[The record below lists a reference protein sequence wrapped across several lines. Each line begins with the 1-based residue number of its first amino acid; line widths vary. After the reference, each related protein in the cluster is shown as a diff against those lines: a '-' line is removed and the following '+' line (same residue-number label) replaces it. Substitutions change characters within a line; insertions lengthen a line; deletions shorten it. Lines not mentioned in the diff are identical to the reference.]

1 MLVVL
6 KYKSYILYPLIN
18 LNIGICLQRWRSLIM
33 KIRICAT
40 FMLFLFIWL
49 HPFWTFAKGEEAK
62 ERVVSLVY
70 DDSGSMRNN
79 DRWKYANYA
88 LQSLVALLDEKDKF
102 SYVPMS
108 KPNDPLNISLTKDK
122 RQTEIEGIGAWKTY
136 LNTPFSAV
144 ETAMQ
149 SIKKEADI
157 DGKREFWLIVLT
169 DGAFNDL
176 EKDKVGGKEQITQK
190 LAQFKKEMDAKKISL
205 HPILITMEEDLG
217 QQEKAQLNTFKEIW
231 KKEINGVT
239 MPSSG
244 EDGIV
249 KSVNQVAALVANR
262 DPFSSVETIV
272 KTKVVGKKV
281 EITTP
286 FPLKRMTLVRQSPSL
301 SNYQVTQISKPLQL
315 QSSYSIH
322 APGEAK
328 LFGNIVHISTEN
340 QGVIKPGTYTI
351 EVDRDIEKEGL
362 QVLVEPALNYT
373 VSTYD
378 KDDSSQKNVEK
389 MYEGVTA
396 VIEAKP
402 TELPIQSS
410 YFQSEVE
417 IDGKQYPMKWD
428 DKKHVFYYETKI
440 DKGLVR
446 GKVHMN
452 IKGFYRQTKE
462 FKIEVTEKPKLSLQ
476 TITKDYEEKV
486 TNLENSKPFII
497 QPQLDGKP
505 MTEEAVKKL
514 LKSTGVTSKQSI
526 NYEIKQQDNQIYIYP
541 RPHYSDTFNFTD
553 TGTVEAT
560 ITIQDS
566 KLQEVKKNISL
577 HIQNAPFYEKYALI
591 FKFVIP
597 ITLLLLVVGII
608 VLGWIARPRFHRK
621 ALLYYEWDQEVAK
634 DWLYQ
639 SEPELLKNKWWKHY
653 FGIPFRAERKTV
665 QSVTFIAKKGSK
677 SIFVA
682 KESQVVGMIID
693 GMFITEDEVG
703 MEHKTLYPN
712 ELLVIDRGYGKE
724 IYKYECE

>member
-1 MLVVL
+1 
-6 KYKSYILYPLIN
+6 
-18 LNIGICLQRWRSLIM
+18 M

-108 KPNDPLNISLTKDK
+108 KPNDPLNISLAKDK
-122 RQTEIEGIGAWKTY
+122 RQMEIEGIGAWKTY

-190 LAQFKKEMDAKKISL
+190 LAQFKKDMDAKKISL

-231 KKEINGVT
+231 KKELNGVT

-262 DPFSSVETIV
+262 DPFSSVESIV
-272 KTKVVGKKV
+272 KTKVIGKKV

-301 SNYQVTQISKPLQL
+301 PDYQVTQISKPLQL
-315 QSSYSIH
+315 QSSFSIH

-340 QGVIKPGTYTI
+340 EEVIKPGTYTI

-378 KDDSSQKNVEK
+378 KEDKDRKNVEE
-389 MYEGVTA
+389 MYEDVTA
-396 VIEAKP
+396 VIQAKP
-402 TELPIQSS
+402 TELPVQSS
-410 YFQSEVE
+410 YFQAEVE
-417 IDGKQYPMKWD
+417 IDGKQYAMKWD
-428 DKKHVFYYETKI
+428 DKRHVFYYETKLT
-440 DKGLVR
+440 KGLVR

-462 FKIEVTEKPKLSLQ
+462 FKIETTKKPKLSLQ
-476 TITKDYEEKV
+476 TVTKDYEEKV

-497 QPQLDGKP
+497 QPQLDDKP

-526 NYEIKQQDNQIYIYP
+526 NYEIKQHGNQIYIYP

-560 ITIQDS
+560 IVVQDS
-566 KLQEVKKNISL
+566 KLQEVKKNIKL
-577 HIQNAPFYEKYALI
+577 HIQDAPFYEKYALI

-597 ITLLLLVVGII
+597 ITLLLLIVGII
-608 VLGWIARPRFHRK
+608 VLGWIVRPRFHRK

-653 FGIPFRAERKTV
+653 FGIPYRAERKTV

>member
-1 MLVVL
+1 
-6 KYKSYILYPLIN
+6 
-18 LNIGICLQRWRSLIM
+18 M

-88 LQSLVALLDEKDKF
+88 LQSLVALLDEKDTF

-108 KPNDPLNISLTKDK
+108 KPNDPLNISLTKNK

-176 EKDKVGGKEQITQK
+176 EKDKVGGKEKITQK

-262 DPFSSVETIV
+262 DPFSSVESIV

-301 SNYQVTQISKPLQL
+301 PDYQVTQISKPLQL
-315 QSSYSIH
+315 QSSFSIH

-340 QGVIKPGTYTI
+340 EEVIKPGTYTI

-378 KDDSSQKNVEK
+378 KEDKDRKNVEE
-389 MYEGVTA
+389 MYEDVTA

-402 TELPIQSS
+402 TELPVQSS
-410 YFQSEVE
+410 YFQAEVE
-417 IDGKQYPMKWD
+417 IDGKQYAMKWD
-428 DKKHVFYYETKI
+428 DKRHVFYYETKLT
-440 DKGLVR
+440 KGLVR

-462 FKIEVTEKPKLSLQ
+462 FKIETTKKSKLSLQ
-476 TITKDYEEKV
+476 TVTKDYEEKV

-497 QPQLDGKP
+497 QPQLDDKP

-526 NYEIKQQDNQIYIYP
+526 NYEIKQHGNQIYIYP

-560 ITIQDS
+560 IVVQDS
-566 KLQEVKKNISL
+566 KLPKVKKDITL

-597 ITLLLLVVGII
+597 ITLLLLIVGII
-608 VLGWIARPRFHRK
+608 VLGWIVRPRFHRK

-653 FGIPFRAERKTV
+653 FGIPYKAERKTV

>member
-1 MLVVL
+1 
-6 KYKSYILYPLIN
+6 
-18 LNIGICLQRWRSLIM
+18 M

-49 HPFWTFAKGEEAK
+49 HPYWTFAKGEEAK

-88 LQSLVALLDEKDKF
+88 LQSLVALLDEKDTF

-108 KPNDPLNISLTKDK
+108 KPNNPLNISLMKDK

-176 EKDKVGGKEQITQK
+176 EKDKVGGKEQITKQ
-190 LAQFKKEMDAKKISL
+190 LTDFKKEMDVKKVSL

-217 QQEKAQLNTFKEIW
+217 QQEKEQLNTFKEIW

-262 DPFSSVETIV
+262 DPFSSVESIV

-315 QSSYSIH
+315 QSSFSIH

-340 QGVIKPGTYTI
+340 QEVIKPGTYTI

-378 KDDSSQKNVEK
+378 KDDNSQKNVEE

-402 TELPIQSS
+402 TELPIQSF
-410 YFQSEVE
+410 YFQAEVE
-417 IDGKQYPMKWD
+417 IDGKQYPMKWN
-428 DKKHVFYYETKI
+428 DKRHVFYYETKI
-440 DKGLVR
+440 GKGLVR

-462 FKIEVTEKPKLSLQ
+462 FKIETTEKPKLSLQ
-476 TITKDYEEKV
+476 TVTKDYEEKV
-486 TNLENSKPFII
+486 TNLENSKPFIL
-497 QPQLDGKP
+497 QPKLDGKL
-505 MTEEAVKKL
+505 MTEGAVKKL

-526 NYEIKQQDNQIYIYP
+526 NYEIKQRGNQIYVYP
-541 RPHYSDTFNFTD
+541 RPYYSDTFNFTD

-560 ITIQDS
+560 IVIQDA
-566 KLQEVKKNISL
+566 KLQEVKKQISL
-577 HIQNAPFYEKYALI
+577 HIQSAPFYEKYALI

-608 VLGWIARPRFHRK
+608 VLGWIVRPRFHRK

-639 SEPELLKNKWWKHY
+639 SEPELLRNKWWKHY

-677 SIFVA
+677 SVFVA

-693 GMFITEDEVG
+693 GMFITEEEVG

-712 ELLVIDRGYGKE
+712 ELLLIDRGYGKE

>member
-1 MLVVL
+1 
-6 KYKSYILYPLIN
+6 
-18 LNIGICLQRWRSLIM
+18 M

-49 HPFWTFAKGEEAK
+49 HPYWTFAKGEEAK

-88 LQSLVALLDEKDKF
+88 LQSLVALLDEKDTF

-108 KPNDPLNISLTKDK
+108 KPNNPLNISLTKDK

-176 EKDKVGGKEQITQK
+176 EKDKVGGKEQITKQ
-190 LAQFKKEMDAKKISL
+190 LTDFKKEMDVKKISL

-217 QQEKAQLNTFKEIW
+217 QQEKEQLNTFKEIW

-262 DPFSSVETIV
+262 DPFSSVESIV

-315 QSSYSIH
+315 QSSFSIH

-340 QGVIKPGTYTI
+340 QEVIKPGTYTI

-378 KDDSSQKNVEK
+378 KDDNSQKNVEQ

-410 YFQSEVE
+410 YFQAEVE
-417 IDGKQYPMKWD
+417 IDGKQYPMKWN
-428 DKKHVFYYETKI
+428 DKRHVFYYETKI
-440 DKGLVR
+440 GKGLVR

-462 FKIEVTEKPKLSLQ
+462 FKIETTEKPKLSLQ
-476 TITKDYEEKV
+476 TVTKDYEEKV
-486 TNLENSKPFII
+486 TNLENSKPFIL
-497 QPQLDGKP
+497 QPKLDGKL
-505 MTEEAVKKL
+505 MTEGAVKKL

-526 NYEIKQQDNQIYIYP
+526 NYEIKQRGNQIYVYP
-541 RPHYSDTFNFTD
+541 RPYYSDTFNFTD

-560 ITIQDS
+560 IVIQDA
-566 KLQEVKKNISL
+566 KLQEVKKQISL
-577 HIQNAPFYEKYALI
+577 HIQSAPFYEKYALI

-597 ITLLLLVVGII
+597 ITLLLLIVGII
-608 VLGWIARPRFHRK
+608 VLGWIVRPRFHRK

-639 SEPELLKNKWWKHY
+639 SEPELLRNKWWKHY

-677 SIFVA
+677 SVFVA

-693 GMFITEDEVG
+693 GIFITEEEVG

-712 ELLVIDRGYGKE
+712 ELLLIDRGYGKE

>member
-1 MLVVL
+1 
-6 KYKSYILYPLIN
+6 
-18 LNIGICLQRWRSLIM
+18 M

-49 HPFWTFAKGEEAK
+49 HPYWTFAKGEEAK

-88 LQSLVALLDEKDKF
+88 LQSLVALLDEKDTF

-108 KPNDPLNISLTKDK
+108 KPNNPLNISLTKDK

-176 EKDKVGGKEQITQK
+176 EKDKVGGKEQITKQ
-190 LAQFKKEMDAKKISL
+190 LTDFKKEMDVKKISL

-217 QQEKAQLNTFKEIW
+217 QQEKEQLNTFKEIW

-262 DPFSSVETIV
+262 DPFSSVESIV

-315 QSSYSIH
+315 QSSFSIH

-340 QGVIKPGTYTI
+340 QEVIKPGTYTI
-351 EVDRDIEKEGL
+351 EVDRDIENEGL

-378 KDDSSQKNVEK
+378 KDDNSQKNVEQ

-410 YFQSEVE
+410 YFQAEVE
-417 IDGKQYPMKWD
+417 IDGKQYPMKWN
-428 DKKHVFYYETKI
+428 DKRHVFYYETKI
-440 DKGLVR
+440 GKGLVR

-462 FKIEVTEKPKLSLQ
+462 FKIETTEKPKLSLQ
-476 TITKDYEEKV
+476 TVTKDYEEKV
-486 TNLENSKPFII
+486 TNLENSKPFIL
-497 QPQLDGKP
+497 QPKLDGKL
-505 MTEEAVKKL
+505 MTEGAVKKL
-514 LKSTGVTSKQSI
+514 LISTGVTSKQSI
-526 NYEIKQQDNQIYIYP
+526 NYEIKQRGNQIYVYP
-541 RPHYSDTFNFTD
+541 RPYYSDTFNFTD

-560 ITIQDS
+560 IVIQDA
-566 KLQEVKKNISL
+566 KLQEVKKQISL
-577 HIQNAPFYEKYALI
+577 HIQSAPFYEKYALI

-608 VLGWIARPRFHRK
+608 VLGWIVRPRFHRK

-639 SEPELLKNKWWKHY
+639 SEPELLRNKWWKHY

-677 SIFVA
+677 SVFVA

-693 GMFITEDEVG
+693 GMFITEEEVG

-712 ELLVIDRGYGKE
+712 ELLLIDRGYGKE

>member
-1 MLVVL
+1 
-6 KYKSYILYPLIN
+6 
-18 LNIGICLQRWRSLIM
+18 M

-40 FMLFLFIWL
+40 FMLFLFICL
-49 HPFWTFAKGEEAK
+49 PLSAFAKGEEAK

-176 EKDKVGGKEQITQK
+176 EKDKVGGKEQILQK
-190 LAQFKKEMDAKKISL
+190 LAQFKKEMDTKKISL
-205 HPILITMEEDLG
+205 HPVLITMEEDLG
-217 QQEKAQLNTFKEIW
+217 QQEKEQLNTFKEIW

-262 DPFSSVETIV
+262 DPFSSVESIV
-272 KTKVVGKKV
+272 KTKVVGKRV

-286 FPLKRMTLVRQSPSL
+286 FSLKRMTLVRQSPSL
-301 SNYQVTQISKPLQL
+301 PDYQVTQISKPLQL
-315 QSSYSIH
+315 QSSFSIH

-340 QGVIKPGTYTI
+340 EEVIKPGTYTI
-351 EVDRDIEKEGL
+351 EVDQDIEKEGL

-378 KDDSSQKNVEK
+378 KDDSSQKNVEN

-402 TELPIQSS
+402 TELPVQSS
-410 YFQSEVE
+410 YFQAEVE
-417 IDGKQYPMKWD
+417 IDGKQYAMKWN
-428 DKKHVFYYETKI
+428 DKRHVFYYETKLG
-440 DKGLVR
+440 KGLVR

-462 FKIEVTEKPKLSLQ
+462 FKIETAEKPKLSLQ
-476 TITKDYEEKV
+476 TVTKDYEEKV
-486 TNLENSKPFII
+486 TNLENSKPFVL
-497 QPQLDGKP
+497 QPQLDGKL

-526 NYEIKQQDNQIYIYP
+526 NYEIKQHGNQIYVYP
-541 RPHYSDTFNFTD
+541 RPYYSDTFNFTD

-560 ITIQDS
+560 IVMQDS
-566 KLQEVKKNISL
+566 KLQEVKKNITF
-577 HIQNAPFYEKYALI
+577 HIQDAPFYEKYALI

-597 ITLLLLVVGII
+597 ITLLLLAVGII
-608 VLGWIARPRFHRK
+608 VLGWIVRPRFHRK

-639 SEPELLKNKWWKHY
+639 SESELLRNKWWNHY

-677 SIFVA
+677 SVFVA

-693 GMFITEDEVG
+693 GMFIAEDEVG

-712 ELLVIDRGYGKE
+712 ELLLIDRGYGKE

>member
-1 MLVVL
+1 MFVVL

-88 LQSLVALLDEKDKF
+88 LQSLVALLDEKDTF

-144 ETAMQ
+144 ETAML
-149 SIKKEADI
+149 SITKEADI

-176 EKDKVGGKEQITQK
+176 EKDKVGGKEQILQK
-190 LAQFKKEMDAKKISL
+190 LAQFKKEMDVKKISL

-262 DPFSSVETIV
+262 DPFSSVESIV

-340 QGVIKPGTYTI
+340 EEVIKPGTYTI
-351 EVDRDIEKEGL
+351 EVDQDIEKEGL

-378 KDDSSQKNVEK
+378 KEDSSQKNVEE

-410 YFQSEVE
+410 YFQAEIE

-428 DKKHVFYYETKI
+428 DKKHVFYYEMKI

-462 FKIEVTEKPKLSLQ
+462 FKIETTKKPKLSLQ
-476 TITKDYEEKV
+476 TVTKDYEEKV

-497 QPQLDGKP
+497 QPQLDDKP

-526 NYEIKQQDNQIYIYP
+526 NYEIKQHGNQIYIYP

-560 ITIQDS
+560 IVVQDS
-566 KLQEVKKNISL
+566 KLPKVKKDITL

-597 ITLLLLVVGII
+597 ITLLLLIVGII
-608 VLGWIARPRFHRK
+608 VLGWIVRPRFHRK

-653 FGIPFRAERKTV
+653 FGIPYRAERKTV

-724 IYKYECE
+724 IYRYECE

>member
-1 MLVVL
+1 
-6 KYKSYILYPLIN
+6 
-18 LNIGICLQRWRSLIM
+18 M
-33 KIRICAT
+33 KIGICAT

-88 LQSLVALLDEKDKF
+88 LQSLVALLDEKDTF

-176 EKDKVGGKEQITQK
+176 EKDKIGGKEQILQK

-262 DPFSSVETIV
+262 DPFSSVESIV

-301 SNYQVTQISKPLQL
+301 PDYQVTQISKPLQL
-315 QSSYSIH
+315 QSSFSIH

-340 QGVIKPGTYTI
+340 EEVIKPGTYTI

-378 KDDSSQKNVEK
+378 KEDKDRKNVEE
-389 MYEGVTA
+389 MYEDVTA

-402 TELPIQSS
+402 TELPVQSS
-410 YFQSEVE
+410 YFQAEVE
-417 IDGKQYPMKWD
+417 IDGKQYAMKWD
-428 DKKHVFYYETKI
+428 DKRHVFYYETKLT
-440 DKGLVR
+440 KGLVR

-462 FKIEVTEKPKLSLQ
+462 FKIETTKKPKLSLQ
-476 TITKDYEEKV
+476 TVTKDYEEKV

-497 QPQLDGKP
+497 QPQLDDKP

-526 NYEIKQQDNQIYIYP
+526 NYEIKQHGNQIYIYP

-560 ITIQDS
+560 IVVQDS
-566 KLQEVKKNISL
+566 KLPKVKKDITL

-597 ITLLLLVVGII
+597 ITLLLLIVGII
-608 VLGWIARPRFHRK
+608 VLGWIVRPRFHRK

-653 FGIPFRAERKTV
+653 FGIPYRAERKTV

-682 KESQVVGMIID
+682 KESQIVGMIID

>member
-1 MLVVL
+1 
-6 KYKSYILYPLIN
+6 
-18 LNIGICLQRWRSLIM
+18 M

-108 KPNDPLNISLTKDK
+108 KPNDPLNISLAKDK

-176 EKDKVGGKEQITQK
+176 EKDKVGGKEQILQK
-190 LAQFKKEMDAKKISL
+190 LAQFKKEMDVKKISL
-205 HPILITMEEDLG
+205 HPVLITMEEDLG

-262 DPFSSVETIV
+262 DPFSSVESIV

-301 SNYQVTQISKPLQL
+301 PDYQVKQISKPLQL
-315 QSSYSIH
+315 QSSFSIH

-340 QGVIKPGTYTI
+340 EEVIKPGTYTI
-351 EVDRDIEKEGL
+351 EVDQEIEKEGL

-378 KDDSSQKNVEK
+378 KEDKDRKNVEE

-402 TELPIQSS
+402 TELPVQSS
-410 YFQSEVE
+410 YFQAEVE
-417 IDGKQYPMKWD
+417 IDGKQYAMKWD
-428 DKKHVFYYETKI
+428 DKRHVFYYETKLT
-440 DKGLVR
+440 KGLIR

-462 FKIEVTEKPKLSLQ
+462 FKIETTKKPELSLQ
-476 TITKDYEEKV
+476 TVTKDYKEKV
-486 TNLENSKPFII
+486 TNLKNSKPFII

-526 NYEIKQQDNQIYIYP
+526 NYEIKQHDNQIYIYP

-560 ITIQDS
+560 IVVQDS
-566 KLQEVKKNISL
+566 KLQKVKKDITL

-597 ITLLLLVVGII
+597 ITLLLLIVGII
-608 VLGWIARPRFHRK
+608 VLGWIVRPRFHRK

-653 FGIPFRAERKTV
+653 FGIPYRAERKTV

>member
-1 MLVVL
+1 MFVVL

-40 FMLFLFIWL
+40 FMLFLLIWL

-108 KPNDPLNISLTKDK
+108 KPNDPVNISLTKDK

-176 EKDKVGGKEQITQK
+176 EKDKVGGKEQILQK
-190 LAQFKKEMDAKKISL
+190 LAQFKKEMDVKKISL
-205 HPILITMEEDLG
+205 HPVLITMEEDLG

-262 DPFSSVETIV
+262 DPFSSVESIV

-301 SNYQVTQISKPLQL
+301 PDYQVKQISKPLQL
-315 QSSYSIH
+315 QSSFSIH

-340 QGVIKPGTYTI
+340 EEVIKPGTYTI
-351 EVDRDIEKEGL
+351 EVDQDIEKEGL

-378 KDDSSQKNVEK
+378 KEDKDRKNVEE

-402 TELPIQSS
+402 TELPVQSS
-410 YFQSEVE
+410 YFQAEVE
-417 IDGKQYPMKWD
+417 IDGKQYAMKWD
-428 DKKHVFYYETKI
+428 DKRHVFYYETKLTT
-440 DKGLVR
+440 GLIR

-462 FKIEVTEKPKLSLQ
+462 FKIETTKKPKLSLQ
-476 TITKDYEEKV
+476 TVTKDYKEKV

-526 NYEIKQQDNQIYIYP
+526 NYEIKQHDNQIYIYP

-560 ITIQDS
+560 IVVQDS
-566 KLQEVKKNISL
+566 KLQKVKKNITI

-597 ITLLLLVVGII
+597 ITLLLLLVGII
-608 VLGWIARPRFHRK
+608 VLGWIVRPRFHRK

-653 FGIPFRAERKTV
+653 FGIPYRAERKTV

>member
-1 MLVVL
+1 
-6 KYKSYILYPLIN
+6 
-18 LNIGICLQRWRSLIM
+18 M

-49 HPFWTFAKGEEAK
+49 HPYWTFAKGEEAK

-88 LQSLVALLDEKDKF
+88 LQSLVALLDEKDTF

-108 KPNDPLNISLTKDK
+108 KPNNPLNISLTKDK

-176 EKDKVGGKEQITQK
+176 EKDKVGGKEQITKK
-190 LAQFKKEMDAKKISL
+190 LTDFKKEMDVKKISL

-217 QQEKAQLNTFKEIW
+217 QQEKEQLNTFKEIW

-262 DPFSSVETIV
+262 DPFSSVESIV

-315 QSSYSIH
+315 QSSFSIH

-340 QGVIKPGTYTI
+340 QEVIKPGTYTI

-373 VSTYD
+373 ISTYD
-378 KDDSSQKNVEK
+378 KDDNSQKNVEQ

-410 YFQSEVE
+410 YFQAGVE
-417 IDGKQYPMKWD
+417 IDGKQYPMKWN
-428 DKKHVFYYETKI
+428 DKRHVFYYETKI
-440 DKGLVR
+440 GKGLVR

-462 FKIEVTEKPKLSLQ
+462 FKIETTEKPKLSLQ
-476 TITKDYEEKV
+476 TVTKDYEEKV
-486 TNLENSKPFII
+486 TNLENSKPFIL
-497 QPQLDGKP
+497 QPKLDGKP
-505 MTEEAVKKL
+505 MTEGAVKKL

-526 NYEIKQQDNQIYIYP
+526 NYEIKQRGNQIYVYP
-541 RPHYSDTFNFTD
+541 RPYYSDTFNFTD

-560 ITIQDS
+560 IVIQDA
-566 KLQEVKKNISL
+566 KLQEVKKQISL
-577 HIQNAPFYEKYALI
+577 HIQSAPFYEKYALI

-608 VLGWIARPRFHRK
+608 VLGWIVRPRFHRK

-639 SEPELLKNKWWKHY
+639 SEPELLRNKWWKHY

-665 QSVTFIAKKGSK
+665 QSVTFIAKKASK
-677 SIFVA
+677 SVFVA

-693 GMFITEDEVG
+693 GMFITEEEVG

-712 ELLVIDRGYGKE
+712 ELLLIDRGYGKE

>member
-1 MLVVL
+1 
-6 KYKSYILYPLIN
+6 
-18 LNIGICLQRWRSLIM
+18 M

-49 HPFWTFAKGEEAK
+49 HPYWTFAKGEEAK

-88 LQSLVALLDEKDKF
+88 LQSLVALLDEKDTF

-108 KPNDPLNISLTKDK
+108 KPNNPLNISLTKDK

-176 EKDKVGGKEQITQK
+176 EKDKVGGKEQITKQ
-190 LAQFKKEMDAKKISL
+190 LTDFKKEMDVKKISL

-217 QQEKAQLNTFKEIW
+217 QQEKEQLNTFKEIW

-262 DPFSSVETIV
+262 DPFSSVESIV

-315 QSSYSIH
+315 QSSFSIH

-340 QGVIKPGTYTI
+340 QEVIKPGTYTI

-378 KDDSSQKNVEK
+378 KDDNSQKNVEQ

-410 YFQSEVE
+410 YFQAEVE
-417 IDGKQYPMKWD
+417 IDGKQYPMKWN
-428 DKKHVFYYETKI
+428 DKRHVFYYETKI
-440 DKGLVR
+440 GKGLVR

-462 FKIEVTEKPKLSLQ
+462 FKIETTEKPKLSLQ
-476 TITKDYEEKV
+476 TVTKDYEEKV
-486 TNLENSKPFII
+486 TNLENSKPFIL
-497 QPQLDGKP
+497 QPKLDGKL
-505 MTEEAVKKL
+505 MTEGAVKKL
-514 LKSTGVTSKQSI
+514 LISTGVTSKQSI
-526 NYEIKQQDNQIYIYP
+526 NYEIKQRGNQIYVYP
-541 RPHYSDTFNFTD
+541 RPYYSDTFNFTD

-560 ITIQDS
+560 IVIQDA
-566 KLQEVKKNISL
+566 KLQEVKKQISL
-577 HIQNAPFYEKYALI
+577 HIQSAPFYEKYALI
-591 FKFVIP
+591 FKLVIP

-608 VLGWIARPRFHRK
+608 VLGWIVRPRFHRK

-639 SEPELLKNKWWKHY
+639 SEPELLRNKWWKHY

-677 SIFVA
+677 SVFVA

-693 GMFITEDEVG
+693 GMFITEEEVG

-712 ELLVIDRGYGKE
+712 ELLLIDRGYGKE

>member
-1 MLVVL
+1 
-6 KYKSYILYPLIN
+6 
-18 LNIGICLQRWRSLIM
+18 M

-88 LQSLVALLDEKDKF
+88 LQSLVALLDEKDTF

-176 EKDKVGGKEQITQK
+176 EKDKIGGKEQILQK

-262 DPFSSVETIV
+262 DPFSSVESIV

-301 SNYQVTQISKPLQL
+301 PDYQVTQISKPLQL
-315 QSSYSIH
+315 QSSFSIH

-340 QGVIKPGTYTI
+340 EEVIKPGTYTI

-378 KDDSSQKNVEK
+378 KEDKDRKNVEE
-389 MYEGVTA
+389 MYEDVTA

-402 TELPIQSS
+402 TELPVQSS
-410 YFQSEVE
+410 YFQAEVE
-417 IDGKQYPMKWD
+417 IDGKQYAMKWD
-428 DKKHVFYYETKI
+428 DKRHVFYYETKLT
-440 DKGLVR
+440 KGLVR

-462 FKIEVTEKPKLSLQ
+462 FKIETTKKPKLSLQ
-476 TITKDYEEKV
+476 TVTKDYEEKV

-497 QPQLDGKP
+497 QPQLDDKP

-526 NYEIKQQDNQIYIYP
+526 NYKIKQHGNQIYIYP

-560 ITIQDS
+560 IVVQDS
-566 KLQEVKKNISL
+566 KLPKVKKDITL
-577 HIQNAPFYEKYALI
+577 YIQNAPFYEKYALI

-597 ITLLLLVVGII
+597 ITLLLLIVGII
-608 VLGWIARPRFHRK
+608 VLGWIVRPRFHRK

-653 FGIPFRAERKTV
+653 FGIPYRAERKTV

-682 KESQVVGMIID
+682 KESQIVGMIID

>member
-1 MLVVL
+1 
-6 KYKSYILYPLIN
+6 
-18 LNIGICLQRWRSLIM
+18 M

-108 KPNDPLNISLTKDK
+108 KPNDPLNISLAKDK
-122 RQTEIEGIGAWKTY
+122 RQMEIEGIGAWKTY

-190 LAQFKKEMDAKKISL
+190 LAQFKKDMDAKKISL

-231 KKEINGVT
+231 KKELNGVT

-262 DPFSSVETIV
+262 DPFSSVESIV
-272 KTKVVGKKV
+272 KTKVIGKKV

-301 SNYQVTQISKPLQL
+301 PDYQVTQISKPLQL
-315 QSSYSIH
+315 QSSFSIH

-340 QGVIKPGTYTI
+340 EEVIKPGTYTI

-378 KDDSSQKNVEK
+378 KEDKDRKNVEE
-389 MYEGVTA
+389 MYEDVTA
-396 VIEAKP
+396 VIQAKP
-402 TELPIQSS
+402 TELPVQSS
-410 YFQSEVE
+410 YFQAEVE
-417 IDGKQYPMKWD
+417 IDGKQYAMKWD
-428 DKKHVFYYETKI
+428 DKRHVFYYETKLT
-440 DKGLVR
+440 KGLVR

-462 FKIEVTEKPKLSLQ
+462 FKIETTKKPKLSLQ
-476 TITKDYEEKV
+476 TVTKDYEEKV

-497 QPQLDGKP
+497 QPQLDDKP
-505 MTEEAVKKL
+505 ITEEAVKKL

-526 NYEIKQQDNQIYIYP
+526 NYEIKQHGNQIYVYP
-541 RPHYSDTFNFTD
+541 RPYYSDTFNFTD

-560 ITIQDS
+560 IVMQDS
-566 KLQEVKKNISL
+566 KLQEVKKNITF
-577 HIQNAPFYEKYALI
+577 HIQDAPFYEKYALI

-608 VLGWIARPRFHRK
+608 VLGWIIRPRFHRK

-639 SEPELLKNKWWKHY
+639 SEPELLRNKWWNHY
-653 FGIPFRAERKTV
+653 FGIPYRAERKTV

-677 SIFVA
+677 SVFVA

-693 GMFITEDEVG
+693 GMFIAEDEVG

-712 ELLVIDRGYGKE
+712 ELLLIDRGYGKE

>member
-1 MLVVL
+1 
-6 KYKSYILYPLIN
+6 
-18 LNIGICLQRWRSLIM
+18 M

-88 LQSLVALLDEKDKF
+88 LQSLVALLDEKDTF

-176 EKDKVGGKEQITQK
+176 EKDKIGGKEQILQK

-262 DPFSSVETIV
+262 DPFSSVESIV

-301 SNYQVTQISKPLQL
+301 PDYQVTQISKPLQL
-315 QSSYSIH
+315 QSFFSIH

-340 QGVIKPGTYTI
+340 EEVIKPGTYTI

-378 KDDSSQKNVEK
+378 KEDKDRKNVEE
-389 MYEGVTA
+389 MYEDVTA

-402 TELPIQSS
+402 TELPVQSS
-410 YFQSEVE
+410 YFQAEVE
-417 IDGKQYPMKWD
+417 IDGKQYAMKWD
-428 DKKHVFYYETKI
+428 DKRHVFYYETKLT
-440 DKGLVR
+440 KGLVR

-462 FKIEVTEKPKLSLQ
+462 FKIETTKKPKLSLQ
-476 TITKDYEEKV
+476 TVTKDYEEKV

-497 QPQLDGKP
+497 QPQLDDKP

-526 NYEIKQQDNQIYIYP
+526 NYEIKQHGNQIYIYP

-560 ITIQDS
+560 IVVQDS
-566 KLQEVKKNISL
+566 KLPKVKKDITL

-597 ITLLLLVVGII
+597 ITLLLLIVGII
-608 VLGWIARPRFHRK
+608 VLGWIVRPRFHRK

-653 FGIPFRAERKTV
+653 FGIPYRAERKTV

-682 KESQVVGMIID
+682 KESQIVGMIID

>member
-1 MLVVL
+1 
-6 KYKSYILYPLIN
+6 
-18 LNIGICLQRWRSLIM
+18 M
-33 KIRICAT
+33 KIRTCAT
-40 FMLFLFIWL
+40 FMLFLFICL
-49 HPFWTFAKGEEAK
+49 PLSAFAKGEEAK

-108 KPNDPLNISLTKDK
+108 KPNEPLNISLTKDK

-176 EKDKVGGKEQITQK
+176 EKDKVGGKEQILQK

-205 HPILITMEEDLG
+205 HPVLITMEEDLG
-217 QQEKAQLNTFKEIW
+217 QQEKEQLNTFKEIW

-239 MPSSG
+239 MPSNG

-262 DPFSSVETIV
+262 DPFSSVESIV
-272 KTKVVGKKV
+272 KTKVVGKRV

-301 SNYQVTQISKPLQL
+301 PDYQVTQISKPLQL
-315 QSSYSIH
+315 QSSFSIH

-340 QGVIKPGTYTI
+340 EEVIKPGTYTI
-351 EVDRDIEKEGL
+351 EVDQDIEKEGL

-373 VSTYD
+373 VSTYA

-402 TELPIQSS
+402 TELPVQSS
-410 YFQSEVE
+410 YFQAELE
-417 IDGKQYPMKWD
+417 IEGKQYPMKWD
-428 DKKHVFYYETKI
+428 DKKHVFYYEMKI
-440 DKGLVR
+440 AKGLVR

-452 IKGFYRQTKE
+452 IKGFYRQTEE

-526 NYEIKQQDNQIYIYP
+526 NYEIKQHGNQIYVYP
-541 RPHYSDTFNFTD
+541 RPYYSDTFNFTD

-560 ITIQDS
+560 IVMQDS
-566 KLQEVKKNISL
+566 KLQEVKKNITF
-577 HIQNAPFYEKYALI
+577 HIQDAPFYEKYALI

-608 VLGWIARPRFHRK
+608 VLGWIVRPRFHRK

-639 SEPELLKNKWWKHY
+639 SEPELLRNKWWNHY

-677 SIFVA
+677 SVFVA

-693 GMFITEDEVG
+693 GMFITKDEVG

-712 ELLVIDRGYGKE
+712 ELLLIDRGYGKE

>member
-1 MLVVL
+1 
-6 KYKSYILYPLIN
+6 
-18 LNIGICLQRWRSLIM
+18 M

-88 LQSLVALLDEKDKF
+88 LQSLVALLDEKDTF

-176 EKDKVGGKEQITQK
+176 EKDKIGGKEQILQK

-262 DPFSSVETIV
+262 DPFSSVESIV

-301 SNYQVTQISKPLQL
+301 PDYQVTQISKPLQL
-315 QSSYSIH
+315 QSSFSIH

-340 QGVIKPGTYTI
+340 EEVIKPGTYTI

-378 KDDSSQKNVEK
+378 KEDKDRKNVEE
-389 MYEGVTA
+389 MYEDVTA

-402 TELPIQSS
+402 TELPVQSS
-410 YFQSEVE
+410 YFQAEVE
-417 IDGKQYPMKWD
+417 IDGKQYAMKWD
-428 DKKHVFYYETKI
+428 DKRHVFYYETKLT
-440 DKGLVR
+440 KGLVR

-462 FKIEVTEKPKLSLQ
+462 FKIETTKKPKLSLQ
-476 TITKDYEEKV
+476 TVTKDYEEKV

-497 QPQLDGKP
+497 QPQLDDKP

-526 NYEIKQQDNQIYIYP
+526 NYEIKQHGNQIYIYP

-560 ITIQDS
+560 IVVQDS
-566 KLQEVKKNISL
+566 KLPKVKKDITL

-597 ITLLLLVVGII
+597 ITLLLLIVGII
-608 VLGWIARPRFHRK
+608 VLGWIVRPRFHRK

-653 FGIPFRAERKTV
+653 FGIPYRAERKTV

-682 KESQVVGMIID
+682 KESQIVGMIID

>member
-1 MLVVL
+1 MFVVL

-40 FMLFLFIWL
+40 FMLFLLIWL

-108 KPNDPLNISLTKDK
+108 KPNDPVNISLTKDK

-176 EKDKVGGKEQITQK
+176 EKDKVGGKEQILQK
-190 LAQFKKEMDAKKISL
+190 LAQFKKEMDEKKISL
-205 HPILITMEEDLG
+205 HPVLITMEEDLG

-262 DPFSSVETIV
+262 DPFSSVESIV

-301 SNYQVTQISKPLQL
+301 PDYQVKQISKPLQL
-315 QSSYSIH
+315 QSSFSIH

-340 QGVIKPGTYTI
+340 EEVIKPGTYTI
-351 EVDRDIEKEGL
+351 EVDQEIEKEGL
-362 QVLVEPALNYT
+362 QVLVEPALNYN

-378 KDDSSQKNVEK
+378 KEDKDRKNVEE

-402 TELPIQSS
+402 TELPVQSS
-410 YFQSEVE
+410 YFQAEVE
-417 IDGKQYPMKWD
+417 IDGKQYAMKWD
-428 DKKHVFYYETKI
+428 DKRHVFYYETKLT
-440 DKGLVR
+440 KGLIR

-462 FKIEVTEKPKLSLQ
+462 FKIETTKKPELSLQ
-476 TITKDYEEKV
+476 TVTKDYKEKV

-526 NYEIKQQDNQIYIYP
+526 NYEIKQHDNQIYIYP

-560 ITIQDS
+560 IVVQDS
-566 KLQEVKKNISL
+566 KLQKVKKDITL

-597 ITLLLLVVGII
+597 ITLLLLLVGTI
-608 VLGWIARPRFHRK
+608 VLGWIVRPRFHRK

-653 FGIPFRAERKTV
+653 FGIPYRAERKTV

>member
-1 MLVVL
+1 
-6 KYKSYILYPLIN
+6 
-18 LNIGICLQRWRSLIM
+18 M

-88 LQSLVALLDEKDKF
+88 LKSLVALLDEKDTF

-176 EKDKVGGKEQITQK
+176 EKDKIGGKEQILQK

-262 DPFSSVETIV
+262 DPFSSVESIV

-301 SNYQVTQISKPLQL
+301 PDYQVTQISKPLQL
-315 QSSYSIH
+315 QSSFSIH

-340 QGVIKPGTYTI
+340 EEVIKPGTYTI

-378 KDDSSQKNVEK
+378 KEDKDRKNVEE
-389 MYEGVTA
+389 MYEDVTA

-402 TELPIQSS
+402 TELPVQSS
-410 YFQSEVE
+410 YFQAEVE
-417 IDGKQYPMKWD
+417 IDGKQYAMKWD
-428 DKKHVFYYETKI
+428 DKRHVFYYETKLT
-440 DKGLVR
+440 KGLVR

-462 FKIEVTEKPKLSLQ
+462 FKIETTKKPKLSLQ
-476 TITKDYEEKV
+476 TVTKDYEEKV

-497 QPQLDGKP
+497 QPQLDDKP

-526 NYEIKQQDNQIYIYP
+526 NYKIKQHGNQIYIYP

-560 ITIQDS
+560 IVVQDS
-566 KLQEVKKNISL
+566 KLPKVKKDITL

-597 ITLLLLVVGII
+597 ITLLLLIVGII
-608 VLGWIARPRFHRK
+608 VLGWIVRPRFHRK

-653 FGIPFRAERKTV
+653 FGIPYRAERKTV

-682 KESQVVGMIID
+682 KESQIVGMIID

>member
-1 MLVVL
+1 
-6 KYKSYILYPLIN
+6 
-18 LNIGICLQRWRSLIM
+18 M

-88 LQSLVALLDEKDKF
+88 LQSLVALLDEKDTF

-157 DGKREFWLIVLT
+157 DGKREFWLILLT

-176 EKDKVGGKEQITQK
+176 EKDKIGGKEQILQK

-262 DPFSSVETIV
+262 DPFSSVESIV

-301 SNYQVTQISKPLQL
+301 PDYQVTQISKPLQL
-315 QSSYSIH
+315 QSSFSIH

-340 QGVIKPGTYTI
+340 EEVIKPGTYTI

-378 KDDSSQKNVEK
+378 KEDKDRKNVEE
-389 MYEGVTA
+389 MYEDVTA

-402 TELPIQSS
+402 TELPVQSS
-410 YFQSEVE
+410 YFQAEVE
-417 IDGKQYPMKWD
+417 IDGKQYAMKWD
-428 DKKHVFYYETKI
+428 DKRHVFYYETKLT
-440 DKGLVR
+440 KGLVR

-462 FKIEVTEKPKLSLQ
+462 FKIETTKKPKLSLQ
-476 TITKDYEEKV
+476 TVTKDYEEKV

-497 QPQLDGKP
+497 QPQLDDKP

-526 NYEIKQQDNQIYIYP
+526 NYEIKQHGNQIYIYP

-560 ITIQDS
+560 IVVQDS
-566 KLQEVKKNISL
+566 KLPKVKKDITL

-597 ITLLLLVVGII
+597 ITLLLLIVGII
-608 VLGWIARPRFHRK
+608 VLGWIVRPRFHRK

-653 FGIPFRAERKTV
+653 FGIPYRAERKTV

-682 KESQVVGMIID
+682 KESQIVGMIID

>member
-1 MLVVL
+1 
-6 KYKSYILYPLIN
+6 
-18 LNIGICLQRWRSLIM
+18 M

-108 KPNDPLNISLTKDK
+108 KPNDPLNISLAKDK
-122 RQTEIEGIGAWKTY
+122 RQMEIEGIGAWKTY

-190 LAQFKKEMDAKKISL
+190 LAQFKKDMDAKKISL

-231 KKEINGVT
+231 KKELNGVT

-262 DPFSSVETIV
+262 DPFSSVESIV
-272 KTKVVGKKV
+272 KTKVIGKKV

-301 SNYQVTQISKPLQL
+301 PDYQVTQISKPLQL
-315 QSSYSIH
+315 QSSFSIH

-340 QGVIKPGTYTI
+340 EEVIKPGTYTI

-378 KDDSSQKNVEK
+378 KEDKDRKNVEE
-389 MYEGVTA
+389 MYEDVTA
-396 VIEAKP
+396 VIQAKP
-402 TELPIQSS
+402 TELPVQSS
-410 YFQSEVE
+410 YFQAEVE
-417 IDGKQYPMKWD
+417 IDGKQYAMKWD
-428 DKKHVFYYETKI
+428 DKRHVFYYETKLT
-440 DKGLVR
+440 KGLVR

-462 FKIEVTEKPKLSLQ
+462 FKIETTKKPKLSLQ
-476 TITKDYEEKV
+476 TVTKDYEEKV

-497 QPQLDGKP
+497 QPQLDDKP

-526 NYEIKQQDNQIYIYP
+526 NYEIKQHGNQIYVYP
-541 RPHYSDTFNFTD
+541 RPYYSDTFNFTD

-560 ITIQDS
+560 IVMQDS
-566 KLQEVKKNISL
+566 KLQEVKKNITF
-577 HIQNAPFYEKYALI
+577 HIQDAPFYEKYALI

-608 VLGWIARPRFHRK
+608 VLGWIIRPRFHRK

-639 SEPELLKNKWWKHY
+639 SEPELLRNKWWNHY
-653 FGIPFRAERKTV
+653 FGIPYRAERK
-665 QSVTFIAKKGSK
+665 
-677 SIFVA
+677 
-682 KESQVVGMIID
+682 
-693 GMFITEDEVG
+693 
-703 MEHKTLYPN
+703 P
-712 ELLVIDRGYGKE
+712 
-724 IYKYECE
+724 

>member
-1 MLVVL
+1 
-6 KYKSYILYPLIN
+6 
-18 LNIGICLQRWRSLIM
+18 M

-88 LQSLVALLDEKDKF
+88 LQSLVALLDEKDTF

-169 DGAFNDL
+169 DGALNDL
-176 EKDKVGGKEQITQK
+176 EKDKIGGKEQILQK
-190 LAQFKKEMDAKKISL
+190 LAQFKKEMDSKKISL

-262 DPFSSVETIV
+262 DPFSSVESIV

-301 SNYQVTQISKPLQL
+301 PDYQVTQISKPLQL
-315 QSSYSIH
+315 QSSFSIH

-340 QGVIKPGTYTI
+340 EEVIKPGTYTI

-378 KDDSSQKNVEK
+378 KEDKDRKNVEE
-389 MYEGVTA
+389 MYEDVTA

-402 TELPIQSS
+402 TELPVQSS
-410 YFQSEVE
+410 YFQAEVE
-417 IDGKQYPMKWD
+417 IDGKQYAMKWD
-428 DKKHVFYYETKI
+428 DKRHVFYYETKLT
-440 DKGLVR
+440 KGLIR

-462 FKIEVTEKPKLSLQ
+462 FKIETTKKPKLSLQ
-476 TITKDYEEKV
+476 TVTKDYEEKV

-497 QPQLDGKP
+497 QPQLDDKP

-526 NYEIKQQDNQIYIYP
+526 NYEIKQHGNQIYIYP

-560 ITIQDS
+560 IVVQDS
-566 KLQEVKKNISL
+566 KLPKVKKDITL

-591 FKFVIP
+591 FKLVIP
-597 ITLLLLVVGII
+597 ITLLLLIVGII
-608 VLGWIARPRFHRK
+608 VLGWIVRPRFHRK

-639 SEPELLKNKWWKHY
+639 SEPELLKNRWWKHY
-653 FGIPFRAERKTV
+653 FGIPYRAERKTV

>member
-1 MLVVL
+1 MFVVL

-40 FMLFLFIWL
+40 FMLFLLIWL

-108 KPNDPLNISLTKDK
+108 KPNDPVNISLTKDK

-176 EKDKVGGKEQITQK
+176 EKDKVGGKEQILQK
-190 LAQFKKEMDAKKISL
+190 LAQFKKEMDEKKISL
-205 HPILITMEEDLG
+205 HPVLITMEEDLG

-244 EDGIV
+244 ENGIV

-262 DPFSSVETIV
+262 DPFSSVESIV

-301 SNYQVTQISKPLQL
+301 PDYQVKQISKPLQL
-315 QSSYSIH
+315 QSSFSIH

-340 QGVIKPGTYTI
+340 EEVIKPGTYTI
-351 EVDRDIEKEGL
+351 EVDQEIEKEGL
-362 QVLVEPALNYT
+362 QVLVEPALNYN

-378 KDDSSQKNVEK
+378 KEDKDRKNVEE

-402 TELPIQSS
+402 TELPVQSS
-410 YFQSEVE
+410 YFQAEVE
-417 IDGKQYPMKWD
+417 IDGKQYAMKWD
-428 DKKHVFYYETKI
+428 DKRHVFYYETKLT
-440 DKGLVR
+440 KGLIR

-462 FKIEVTEKPKLSLQ
+462 FKIETTKKPELSLQ
-476 TITKDYEEKV
+476 TVTKDYKEKV

-526 NYEIKQQDNQIYIYP
+526 NYEIKQHDNQIYIYP

-560 ITIQDS
+560 IVVQDS
-566 KLQEVKKNISL
+566 KLQKVKKDITL

-597 ITLLLLVVGII
+597 ITLLLLIVGII
-608 VLGWIARPRFHRK
+608 VLGWIVRPRFHRK

-653 FGIPFRAERKTV
+653 FGIPYRAERKTV

-682 KESQVVGMIID
+682 KESQVVGMIVD

>member
-1 MLVVL
+1 
-6 KYKSYILYPLIN
+6 
-18 LNIGICLQRWRSLIM
+18 M

-49 HPFWTFAKGEEAK
+49 HPYWTFAKGEEAK

-88 LQSLVALLDEKDKF
+88 LQSLVALLDEKDTF

-108 KPNDPLNISLTKDK
+108 KPNNPLNISLTKDK

-176 EKDKVGGKEQITQK
+176 EKDKVGGKEQITKQ
-190 LAQFKKEMDAKKISL
+190 LTDFKKEMDVKKISL

-217 QQEKAQLNTFKEIW
+217 QQEKEQLNTFKEIW

-262 DPFSSVETIV
+262 DPFSSVESIV

-315 QSSYSIH
+315 QSSFSIH

-340 QGVIKPGTYTI
+340 QEVIKPGTYTI

-378 KDDSSQKNVEK
+378 KDDNSQKNVEQ

-410 YFQSEVE
+410 YFQAEVE
-417 IDGKQYPMKWD
+417 IDGKQYPMKWN
-428 DKKHVFYYETKI
+428 DKRHVFYYETKI
-440 DKGLVR
+440 GKGLVR

-462 FKIEVTEKPKLSLQ
+462 FKIETTEKPKLSLQ
-476 TITKDYEEKV
+476 TVTKDYEEKV
-486 TNLENSKPFII
+486 TNLENSKPFIL
-497 QPQLDGKP
+497 QPKLDGKL
-505 MTEEAVKKL
+505 MTEGAVKKL
-514 LKSTGVTSKQSI
+514 LISTGVTSKQSI
-526 NYEIKQQDNQIYIYP
+526 NYEIKQRGNQIYVYP
-541 RPHYSDTFNFTD
+541 RPYYSDTFNFTD

-560 ITIQDS
+560 IVIQDA
-566 KLQEVKKNISL
+566 KLQEVKKQISL
-577 HIQNAPFYEKYALI
+577 HIQSAPFYEKYALI

-608 VLGWIARPRFHRK
+608 VLGWIVRPRFHRK

-639 SEPELLKNKWWKHY
+639 SEPELLRNKWWKHY

-677 SIFVA
+677 SVFVA

-693 GMFITEDEVG
+693 GMFITEEEVG

-712 ELLVIDRGYGKE
+712 ELLLIDRGYGKE

>member
-1 MLVVL
+1 
-6 KYKSYILYPLIN
+6 
-18 LNIGICLQRWRSLIM
+18 M

-49 HPFWTFAKGEEAK
+49 YPFWTFAKGEEAK

-88 LQSLVALLDEKDKF
+88 LQSLVALLDEKDTF

-176 EKDKVGGKEQITQK
+176 EKDKIGGKEQILQK

-262 DPFSSVETIV
+262 DPFSSVESIV

-281 EITTP
+281 KITTP

-301 SNYQVTQISKPLQL
+301 PDYQVTQISKPLQL
-315 QSSYSIH
+315 QSSFSIH

-340 QGVIKPGTYTI
+340 EEVIKPGTYTI

-378 KDDSSQKNVEK
+378 KEDKDRKNVEE
-389 MYEGVTA
+389 MYEDVTA

-402 TELPIQSS
+402 TELPVQSS
-410 YFQSEVE
+410 YFQAEVE
-417 IDGKQYPMKWD
+417 IDGKQYAMKWD
-428 DKKHVFYYETKI
+428 DKRHVFYYETKLT
-440 DKGLVR
+440 KGLVR

-462 FKIEVTEKPKLSLQ
+462 FKIETTKKPKLSLQ
-476 TITKDYEEKV
+476 TVTKDYEEKV

-497 QPQLDGKP
+497 QPQLDDKP

-526 NYEIKQQDNQIYIYP
+526 NYEIKQHGNQIYIYP

-560 ITIQDS
+560 IVVQDS
-566 KLQEVKKNISL
+566 KLPKVKKDITL
-577 HIQNAPFYEKYALI
+577 HIQNALFYEKYALI
-591 FKFVIP
+591 FKLVIP
-597 ITLLLLVVGII
+597 ITLLLLIVGII
-608 VLGWIARPRFHRK
+608 VLGWIVRPRFHRK

-653 FGIPFRAERKTV
+653 FGIPYRAERKTV

>member
-1 MLVVL
+1 
-6 KYKSYILYPLIN
+6 
-18 LNIGICLQRWRSLIM
+18 M

-88 LQSLVALLDEKDKF
+88 LQSLVALLDEKDAF

-190 LAQFKKEMDAKKISL
+190 LAQFKKDMDAKKISL

-262 DPFSSVETIV
+262 DPFSSVESIV

-301 SNYQVTQISKPLQL
+301 PDYQVTQISKPLQL
-315 QSSYSIH
+315 QSSFSIH

-340 QGVIKPGTYTI
+340 EEVIKPGTYTI

-378 KDDSSQKNVEK
+378 KEDKDRRNVEEL
-389 MYEGVTA
+389 YEGVTV

-402 TELPIQSS
+402 TELPVQSS
-410 YFQSEVE
+410 YFQAEVE
-417 IDGKQYPMKWD
+417 IDGKQYTMKWD
-428 DKKHVFYYETKI
+428 DKRHVFYYETKLT
-440 DKGLVR
+440 KGLVR

-462 FKIEVTEKPKLSLQ
+462 FKIETTKKPALSLR
-476 TITKDYEEKV
+476 TVTKDYEEKV

-497 QPQLDGKP
+497 QPQLDDKP

-514 LKSTGVTSKQSI
+514 LKSIGVTSKQSI
-526 NYEIKQQDNQIYIYP
+526 NYEIKQHGNQIYIYP

-560 ITIQDS
+560 IVVQDL
-566 KLQEVKKNISL
+566 KLQEVKKNITL

-597 ITLLLLVVGII
+597 ITLLLLIVGII
-608 VLGWIARPRFHRK
+608 VLGWIVRPRFHRK

-724 IYKYECE
+724 IYRYECE

>member
-1 MLVVL
+1 
-6 KYKSYILYPLIN
+6 
-18 LNIGICLQRWRSLIM
+18 M

-40 FMLFLFIWL
+40 FMLFLFICL
-49 HPFWTFAKGEEAK
+49 PLSAFAKGEEAK

-108 KPNDPLNISLTKDK
+108 KPNEPLNISLTKDK

-176 EKDKVGGKEQITQK
+176 EKDKVGGKEQILQK

-205 HPILITMEEDLG
+205 HPVLITMEEDLG
-217 QQEKAQLNTFKEIW
+217 QQEKEQLNTFKEIW

-239 MPSSG
+239 MPSNG

-262 DPFSSVETIV
+262 DPFSSVESIV
-272 KTKVVGKKV
+272 KTKVVGKRV

-301 SNYQVTQISKPLQL
+301 PDYQVTQISKPLQL
-315 QSSYSIH
+315 QSSFSIH

-340 QGVIKPGTYTI
+340 EEVIKPGTYTI
-351 EVDRDIEKEGL
+351 EVDQDIEKEGL

-373 VSTYD
+373 VSTYA

-389 MYEGVTA
+389 MYEDVTA

-402 TELPIQSS
+402 TELPVQSS
-410 YFQSEVE
+410 YFQAELE
-417 IDGKQYPMKWD
+417 IEGKQYPMKWD
-428 DKKHVFYYETKI
+428 DKKHVFYYEMKI
-440 DKGLVR
+440 AKGLVR

-526 NYEIKQQDNQIYIYP
+526 NYEIKQHGNQIYVYP
-541 RPHYSDTFNFTD
+541 RPYYSDTFNFTD

-560 ITIQDS
+560 IVMQDS
-566 KLQEVKKNISL
+566 KLQEVKKNITF
-577 HIQNAPFYEKYALI
+577 HIQDAPFYEKYALI

-608 VLGWIARPRFHRK
+608 VLGWIVRPRFHRK

-639 SEPELLKNKWWKHY
+639 SEPELLRNKWWNHY

-677 SIFVA
+677 SVFVA

-693 GMFITEDEVG
+693 GMFITKDEVG

-712 ELLVIDRGYGKE
+712 ELLLIDRGYGKE

>member
-1 MLVVL
+1 
-6 KYKSYILYPLIN
+6 
-18 LNIGICLQRWRSLIM
+18 M

-40 FMLFLFIWL
+40 FMLFLLIWL

-108 KPNDPLNISLTKDK
+108 KPNDPVNISLTKDK

-176 EKDKVGGKEQITQK
+176 EKDKVGGKEQILQK
-190 LAQFKKEMDAKKISL
+190 LAQFKKEMDEKKISL
-205 HPILITMEEDLG
+205 HPVLITMEEDLG

-262 DPFSSVETIV
+262 DPFSSVESIV

-301 SNYQVTQISKPLQL
+301 PDYQVKQISKPLQL
-315 QSSYSIH
+315 QSSFSIH

-340 QGVIKPGTYTI
+340 EEVIKPGTYTI
-351 EVDRDIEKEGL
+351 EVDQEIEKEGL
-362 QVLVEPALNYT
+362 QVLVEPALNYN

-378 KDDSSQKNVEK
+378 KEDKDRKNVEE

-402 TELPIQSS
+402 TELPVQSS
-410 YFQSEVE
+410 YFQAEVE
-417 IDGKQYPMKWD
+417 IDGKQYAMKWD
-428 DKKHVFYYETKI
+428 DKRHVFYYETKLT
-440 DKGLVR
+440 KGLIR

-462 FKIEVTEKPKLSLQ
+462 FKIETTKKPELSLQ
-476 TITKDYEEKV
+476 TVTKDYKEKV

-526 NYEIKQQDNQIYIYP
+526 NYEIKQHDNQIYIYP

-560 ITIQDS
+560 IVVQDS
-566 KLQEVKKNISL
+566 KLQKVKKDITL

-597 ITLLLLVVGII
+597 ITLLLLLVGTI
-608 VLGWIARPRFHRK
+608 VLGWIVRPRFHRK

-653 FGIPFRAERKTV
+653 FGIPYRAERKTV

>member
-1 MLVVL
+1 
-6 KYKSYILYPLIN
+6 
-18 LNIGICLQRWRSLIM
+18 M

-40 FMLFLFIWL
+40 FMLFLLIWL

-108 KPNDPLNISLTKDK
+108 KPNDPVNISLTKDK

-176 EKDKVGGKEQITQK
+176 EKDKVGGKEQILQK
-190 LAQFKKEMDAKKISL
+190 LAQFKKEMDEKKISL
-205 HPILITMEEDLG
+205 HPVLITMEEDLG

-262 DPFSSVETIV
+262 DPFSSVESIV

-301 SNYQVTQISKPLQL
+301 PDYQVKQISKPLQL
-315 QSSYSIH
+315 QSSFSIH

-340 QGVIKPGTYTI
+340 EEVIKPGTYTI
-351 EVDRDIEKEGL
+351 EVDQEIEKEGL
-362 QVLVEPALNYT
+362 QVLVEPALNYN

-378 KDDSSQKNVEK
+378 KEDKDRKNVEE

-402 TELPIQSS
+402 TELPVQSS
-410 YFQSEVE
+410 YFQAEVE
-417 IDGKQYPMKWD
+417 IDGKQYAMKWD
-428 DKKHVFYYETKI
+428 DKRHVFYYETKLT
-440 DKGLVR
+440 KGLIR

-462 FKIEVTEKPKLSLQ
+462 FKIETTKKPELSLQ
-476 TITKDYEEKV
+476 TVTKDYKEKV

-526 NYEIKQQDNQIYIYP
+526 NYEIKQHDNQIYIYP

-560 ITIQDS
+560 IVVQDS
-566 KLQEVKKNISL
+566 KLQKVKKDITL

-597 ITLLLLVVGII
+597 ITLLLLLVGII
-608 VLGWIARPRFHRK
+608 VLGWIVRPRFHRK

-653 FGIPFRAERKTV
+653 FGIPYRAERKTV

>member
-1 MLVVL
+1 
-6 KYKSYILYPLIN
+6 
-18 LNIGICLQRWRSLIM
+18 M

-40 FMLFLFIWL
+40 FMLFLLIWL

-108 KPNDPLNISLTKDK
+108 KPNDPVNISLTKDK

-176 EKDKVGGKEQITQK
+176 EKDKVGGKEQILQK
-190 LAQFKKEMDAKKISL
+190 LAQFKKEMDEKKISL
-205 HPILITMEEDLG
+205 HPVLITMEEDLG

-262 DPFSSVETIV
+262 DPFSSVESIV

-301 SNYQVTQISKPLQL
+301 PDYQVKQISKPLQL
-315 QSSYSIH
+315 QSSFSIH

-340 QGVIKPGTYTI
+340 EEVIKPGTYTI
-351 EVDRDIEKEGL
+351 EVDQEIEKEGL
-362 QVLVEPALNYT
+362 QVLVEPALNYN

-378 KDDSSQKNVEK
+378 KEDKDRKNVEE

-402 TELPIQSS
+402 TELPVQSS
-410 YFQSEVE
+410 YFQAEVE
-417 IDGKQYPMKWD
+417 IDGKQYAMKWD
-428 DKKHVFYYETKI
+428 DKRHVFYYETKLT
-440 DKGLVR
+440 KGLIR

-462 FKIEVTEKPKLSLQ
+462 FKIETTKKPELSLQ
-476 TITKDYEEKV
+476 TVTKDYKEKV
-486 TNLENSKPFII
+486 TNLANSKPFII

-526 NYEIKQQDNQIYIYP
+526 NYEIKQHDNQIYIYP

-560 ITIQDS
+560 IVVQDS
-566 KLQEVKKNISL
+566 KLQKVKKDITL

-597 ITLLLLVVGII
+597 ITLLLLLVGII
-608 VLGWIARPRFHRK
+608 VLGWIVRPRFHRK

-639 SEPELLKNKWWKHY
+639 SEPELLKNKWRKHY
-653 FGIPFRAERKTV
+653 FGIPYRAERKTV

>member
-1 MLVVL
+1 
-6 KYKSYILYPLIN
+6 
-18 LNIGICLQRWRSLIM
+18 
-33 KIRICAT
+33 
-40 FMLFLFIWL
+40 MLFLFIWL

-108 KPNDPLNISLTKDK
+108 KPNDPLNISLAKDK
-122 RQTEIEGIGAWKTY
+122 RQMEIEGIGAWKTY

-190 LAQFKKEMDAKKISL
+190 LAQFKKDMDAKKISL

-231 KKEINGVT
+231 KKELNGVT

-262 DPFSSVETIV
+262 DPFSSVESIV

-281 EITTP
+281 AITTP

-301 SNYQVTQISKPLQL
+301 PDYQVTQISKPLQL
-315 QSSYSIH
+315 QSSFSIH

-340 QGVIKPGTYTI
+340 EEVIKPGTYTI

-378 KDDSSQKNVEK
+378 KEDKDRKNVEE
-389 MYEGVTA
+389 MYEDVTA

-402 TELPIQSS
+402 TELPVQSS
-410 YFQSEVE
+410 YFQAEVE
-417 IDGKQYPMKWD
+417 IDGKQYAMKWD
-428 DKKHVFYYETKI
+428 DKRHVFYYETKLT
-440 DKGLVR
+440 KGLVR

-462 FKIEVTEKPKLSLQ
+462 FKIETTKKPKLSLQ
-476 TITKDYEEKV
+476 TVTKDYEEKV

-497 QPQLDGKP
+497 QPQLDDKP

-526 NYEIKQQDNQIYIYP
+526 NYEIKQHGNQIYIYP

-560 ITIQDS
+560 IVVQDS
-566 KLQEVKKNISL
+566 KLQEVKKNITF
-577 HIQNAPFYEKYALI
+577 HIPDAPFYEKYALI

-608 VLGWIARPRFHRK
+608 VLGWIIRPRFHRK

-639 SEPELLKNKWWKHY
+639 SEPELLRNKWWNHY

-677 SIFVA
+677 SVFVA

-693 GMFITEDEVG
+693 GMFIAEDEVG

-712 ELLVIDRGYGKE
+712 ELLLIDRGYGKE

>member
-1 MLVVL
+1 
-6 KYKSYILYPLIN
+6 
-18 LNIGICLQRWRSLIM
+18 M

-49 HPFWTFAKGEEAK
+49 HPYWTFAKGEEAK

-88 LQSLVALLDEKDKF
+88 LQSLVALLDEKDTF

-108 KPNDPLNISLTKDK
+108 KPNNPLNISLTKDK

-176 EKDKVGGKEQITQK
+176 EKDKVGGKEQITKQ
-190 LAQFKKEMDAKKISL
+190 LTDFKKEMDVKKISL

-217 QQEKAQLNTFKEIW
+217 QQEKEQLNTFKEIW

-262 DPFSSVETIV
+262 DPFSSVESIV

-315 QSSYSIH
+315 QSSFSIH

-340 QGVIKPGTYTI
+340 QEVIKPGTYTI

-378 KDDSSQKNVEK
+378 KDDNSQKNVEE

-410 YFQSEVE
+410 YFQAEVE
-417 IDGKQYPMKWD
+417 IDGKQYPMKWN
-428 DKKHVFYYETKI
+428 DKRHVFYYETKI
-440 DKGLVR
+440 GKGLVR

-462 FKIEVTEKPKLSLQ
+462 FKIETTEKPKLSLQ
-476 TITKDYEEKV
+476 TVTKDYEEKV
-486 TNLENSKPFII
+486 TNLENSKPFIL
-497 QPQLDGKP
+497 QPKLDGKL
-505 MTEEAVKKL
+505 MTEGAVKKL
-514 LKSTGVTSKQSI
+514 LISTGVTSKQSI
-526 NYEIKQQDNQIYIYP
+526 NYEIKQRGNQIYVYP
-541 RPHYSDTFNFTD
+541 RPYYSDTFNFTD

-560 ITIQDS
+560 IVIQDA
-566 KLQEVKKNISL
+566 KLQEVKKQISL
-577 HIQNAPFYEKYALI
+577 HIQSAPFYEKYALI

-608 VLGWIARPRFHRK
+608 VLGWIVRPRFHRK

-639 SEPELLKNKWWKHY
+639 SEPELLRNKWWKHY

-677 SIFVA
+677 SVFVA

-693 GMFITEDEVG
+693 GMFITEEEVG

-712 ELLVIDRGYGKE
+712 ELLLIDRGYGKE

>member
-1 MLVVL
+1 M
-6 KYKSYILYPLIN
+6 
-18 LNIGICLQRWRSLIM
+18 
-33 KIRICAT
+33 
-40 FMLFLFIWL
+40 
-49 HPFWTFAKGEEAK
+49 
-62 ERVVSLVY
+62 
-70 DDSGSMRNN
+70 
-79 DRWKYANYA
+79 
-88 LQSLVALLDEKDKF
+88 
-102 SYVPMS
+102 
-108 KPNDPLNISLTKDK
+108 
-122 RQTEIEGIGAWKTY
+122 
-136 LNTPFSAV
+136 
-144 ETAMQ
+144 
-149 SIKKEADI
+149 
-157 DGKREFWLIVLT
+157 
-169 DGAFNDL
+169 
-176 EKDKVGGKEQITQK
+176 
-190 LAQFKKEMDAKKISL
+190 
-205 HPILITMEEDLG
+205 
-217 QQEKAQLNTFKEIW
+217 
-231 KKEINGVT
+231 
-239 MPSSG
+239 
-244 EDGIV
+244 
-249 KSVNQVAALVANR
+249 AALVANR
-262 DPFSSVETIV
+262 DPFSSVESIV

-315 QSSYSIH
+315 QSSFSIH

-340 QGVIKPGTYTI
+340 EEVIKPGTYTI

-378 KDDSSQKNVEK
+378 KEDKDRKNVEE

-402 TELPIQSS
+402 TELPVQSS
-410 YFQSEVE
+410 YFQAEVE
-417 IDGKQYPMKWD
+417 IGGKQYAMKWD
-428 DKKHVFYYETKI
+428 DKRHVFYYETKLT
-440 DKGLVR
+440 KGLVR

-462 FKIEVTEKPKLSLQ
+462 FKIETTKKPELSLR
-476 TITKDYEEKV
+476 TVTKDYEEKV
-486 TNLENSKPFII
+486 TNLESSKPFII
-497 QPQLDGKP
+497 QPQLDDKP

-526 NYEIKQQDNQIYIYP
+526 NYEIKQHGNQIYIYP

-560 ITIQDS
+560 IVVQDS
-566 KLQEVKKNISL
+566 KLQEVKKNIKL
-577 HIQNAPFYEKYALI
+577 HIQDAPFYEKYALI

-597 ITLLLLVVGII
+597 ITLLLLIVGII
-608 VLGWIARPRFHRK
+608 VLGWIVRPRFHRK

>member
-1 MLVVL
+1 
-6 KYKSYILYPLIN
+6 
-18 LNIGICLQRWRSLIM
+18 
-33 KIRICAT
+33 
-40 FMLFLFIWL
+40 MLFLFIWL
-49 HPFWTFAKGEEAK
+49 HPYWTFAKGEEAK

-88 LQSLVALLDEKDKF
+88 LQSLVALLDEKDTF

-108 KPNDPLNISLTKDK
+108 KPNNPLNISLTKDK

-176 EKDKVGGKEQITQK
+176 EKDKVGGKEQITKQ
-190 LAQFKKEMDAKKISL
+190 LTDFKKEMDVKKISL

-217 QQEKAQLNTFKEIW
+217 QQEKEQLNTFKEIW

-262 DPFSSVETIV
+262 DPFSSVESIV

-315 QSSYSIH
+315 QSSFSIH

-340 QGVIKPGTYTI
+340 QEVIKPGTYTI

-378 KDDSSQKNVEK
+378 KDDNSQKNVEQ

-410 YFQSEVE
+410 YFQAEVE
-417 IDGKQYPMKWD
+417 IDGKQYPMKWN
-428 DKKHVFYYETKI
+428 DKRHVFYYETKI
-440 DKGLVR
+440 GKGLVR

-462 FKIEVTEKPKLSLQ
+462 FKIETTEKPKLSLQ
-476 TITKDYEEKV
+476 TVTKDYEEKV
-486 TNLENSKPFII
+486 TNLENSKPFIL
-497 QPQLDGKP
+497 QPKLDGKL
-505 MTEEAVKKL
+505 MTEGAVKKL
-514 LKSTGVTSKQSI
+514 LISTGVTSKQSI
-526 NYEIKQQDNQIYIYP
+526 NYEIKQRGNQIYVYP
-541 RPHYSDTFNFTD
+541 RPYYSDTFNFTD

-560 ITIQDS
+560 IVIQDA
-566 KLQEVKKNISL
+566 KLQEVKKQISL
-577 HIQNAPFYEKYALI
+577 HIQSAPFYEKYALI

-608 VLGWIARPRFHRK
+608 VLGWIVRPRFHRK

-639 SEPELLKNKWWKHY
+639 SEPELLRNKWWKHY

-677 SIFVA
+677 SVFVA

-693 GMFITEDEVG
+693 GMFITEEEVG

-712 ELLVIDRGYGKE
+712 ELLLIDRGYGKE

>member
-1 MLVVL
+1 
-6 KYKSYILYPLIN
+6 
-18 LNIGICLQRWRSLIM
+18 M

-40 FMLFLFIWL
+40 FMLFLFICL
-49 HPFWTFAKGEEAK
+49 PLSAFAKGEEAK

-108 KPNDPLNISLTKDK
+108 KPNDTLNISLTKDK

-176 EKDKVGGKEQITQK
+176 EKDKVGGKEQILRK

-205 HPILITMEEDLG
+205 HPVLITMEEDLG
-217 QQEKAQLNTFKEIW
+217 QQEKEQLNTFKEIW

-262 DPFSSVETIV
+262 DPFSSVESIV
-272 KTKVVGKKV
+272 KTKVVGKRV

-301 SNYQVTQISKPLQL
+301 LDYQVTQISKPLQL
-315 QSSYSIH
+315 QSSFSIH

-328 LFGNIVHISTEN
+328 LFGNIVHISTKNEE
-340 QGVIKPGTYTI
+340 VIKPGTYTI
-351 EVDRDIEKEGL
+351 EVDQDIEKEGL

-396 VIEAKP
+396 VIEVKP
-402 TELPIQSS
+402 TELPVQSS
-410 YFQSEVE
+410 YFQAELE
-417 IDGKQYPMKWD
+417 IDGKHYPMKWD
-428 DKKHVFYYETKI
+428 DKKHVFYYEMKI
-440 DKGLVR
+440 AKGLVR

-526 NYEIKQQDNQIYIYP
+526 NYEIKQHGNQIYIYP

-553 TGTVEAT
+553 TGTIEAT
-560 ITIQDS
+560 IVVQDS
-566 KLQEVKKNISL
+566 KLQEVKKKISL

-608 VLGWIARPRFHRK
+608 VLGWIVRPRFHRK

-639 SEPELLKNKWWKHY
+639 SEPELLRNKWWNHY

-677 SIFVA
+677 SVFVA

-712 ELLVIDRGYGKE
+712 ELLLIDRGYGKE

>member
-1 MLVVL
+1 MFVVL

-40 FMLFLFIWL
+40 FMLFLFICL
-49 HPFWTFAKGEEAK
+49 PLSAFAKGEEAK

-176 EKDKVGGKEQITQK
+176 EKDKIGGKEQITQK

-262 DPFSSVETIV
+262 DPFSSVESIV

-301 SNYQVTQISKPLQL
+301 PDYQVTQISKPLQL
-315 QSSYSIH
+315 QSSFSIH

-340 QGVIKPGTYTI
+340 EEVIKPGTYTI

-378 KDDSSQKNVEK
+378 KEDKDRKNVEE
-389 MYEGVTA
+389 MYEDVTA

-402 TELPIQSS
+402 TELPVQSS
-410 YFQSEVE
+410 YFQAEVE
-417 IDGKQYPMKWD
+417 MDGKQYAMKWD
-428 DKKHVFYYETKI
+428 DKRHVFYYETKLT
-440 DKGLVR
+440 KGLVR

-462 FKIEVTEKPKLSLQ
+462 FKIETTKKPKLSLQ
-476 TITKDYEEKV
+476 TVTKDYEEKV

-497 QPQLDGKP
+497 QPQLDDKP

-526 NYEIKQQDNQIYIYP
+526 NYEIKQHGNQIYIYP

-560 ITIQDS
+560 IVVQDS
-566 KLQEVKKNISL
+566 KLPKVKKDITL

-597 ITLLLLVVGII
+597 ITLLLLIVGII
-608 VLGWIARPRFHRK
+608 VLGWIVRPRFHRK

-653 FGIPFRAERKTV
+653 FGIPYRAERKTV

>member
-1 MLVVL
+1 
-6 KYKSYILYPLIN
+6 
-18 LNIGICLQRWRSLIM
+18 M

-40 FMLFLFIWL
+40 FMLFLLIWL

-88 LQSLVALLDEKDKF
+88 LQSLVALLDEKDTF

-144 ETAMQ
+144 ETTMQ

-176 EKDKVGGKEQITQK
+176 EKDKVGGKEQILQK
-190 LAQFKKEMDAKKISL
+190 LAQFKKEMDVKKISL
-205 HPILITMEEDLG
+205 HPVLITMEEDLG
-217 QQEKAQLNTFKEIW
+217 QQEKVQLNTFKEIW

-262 DPFSSVETIV
+262 DPFSSVESIV

-301 SNYQVTQISKPLQL
+301 PDYQVTQISKPLQL
-315 QSSYSIH
+315 QSSFSIH

-340 QGVIKPGTYTI
+340 EEVIKPGTYTI
-351 EVDRDIEKEGL
+351 EVDQDIEKEGL

-378 KDDSSQKNVEK
+378 KDDRSQKNVEK

-410 YFQSEVE
+410 YFQAEVE

-428 DKKHVFYYETKI
+428 DKKHVFYYEMKV

-462 FKIEVTEKPKLSLQ
+462 FKIETTKKPELSLR
-476 TITKDYEEKV
+476 TVTKDYEEKV
-486 TNLENSKPFII
+486 TNLESSKPFII
-497 QPQLDGKP
+497 QPQLDDKP

-526 NYEIKQQDNQIYIYP
+526 NYEIKQHGNQIYIYP

-560 ITIQDS
+560 IVVQDS
-566 KLQEVKKNISL
+566 KLQEVKKNIKL
-577 HIQNAPFYEKYALI
+577 HIQDAPFYEKYALI

-597 ITLLLLVVGII
+597 ITLLLLIIGII
-608 VLGWIARPRFHRK
+608 VLGWIVRPRFHRK